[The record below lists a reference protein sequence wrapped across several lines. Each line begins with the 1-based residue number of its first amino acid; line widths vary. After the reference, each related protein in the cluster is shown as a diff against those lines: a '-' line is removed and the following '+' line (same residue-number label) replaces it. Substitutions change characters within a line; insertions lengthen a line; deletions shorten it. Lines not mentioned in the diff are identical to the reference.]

1 MSLFD
6 KANAWV
12 EKVNLGGLYEVSDQ
26 FYLFIHTI
34 ELVVR
39 TLLNYNLIAKY
50 AGEDLKQT
58 SKLEYVKSYWSTITK
73 HIFHAVLKDT
83 LLLKILQRC
92 INVSAN
98 SFIKSWINVME
109 RTSTEL
115 YSKSSMAQKSKTAL
129 RRTWHQSRKLHLFP
143 VDLVK

>member
-12 EKVNLGGLYEVSDQ
+12 EKVNLGGLYEFLDQ

-39 TLLNYNLIAKY
+39 TLLNYNLIATH
-50 AGEDLKQT
+50 AGEDLKET
-58 SKLEYVKSYWSTITK
+58 SKLEHVKCYWSTITK
-73 HIFHAVLKDT
+73 HISHTVLKDT
-83 LLLKILQRC
+83 LLLKILQTC
-92 INVSAN
+92 IDVSPN

-115 YSKSSMAQKSKTAL
+115 YSKSSMAQKSKPAL